1 MPEGM
6 GPYMGTCSH
15 QVLTTF
21 LNLTGFHFS
30 FTLIDFLIFFWI
42 WDIVPNYFVNLPK
55 PLKIKAGMKLHWLYV
70 PSSHHGTVQFR
81 NQEFLSLIF
90 DNREK
95 IISSYKNKHKNNR
108 ALIVKTFSRQRTKS
122 IKEAF
127 TLCRC
132 RVNDFSR

>member
-21 LNLTGFHFS
+21 LNLAG
-30 FTLIDFLIFFWI
+30 FTLFLIYTNRFPYFLKI

-108 ALIVKTFSRQRTKS
+108 ALIVKTFFAAKN
-122 IKEAF
+122 K
-127 TLCRC
+127 
-132 RVNDFSR
+132 VNKRSVHSMSV